1 LIALFRFPFFAEF
14 RDLWFDGHL
23 NFVRIIA
30 DLKTKYGLGDAEHVL
45 LGGSSA
51 GGFGTFFNADFLASE
66 VLNATV
72 KAAPQAGWFVPGDPN
87 AVPAAAG
94 SPLNFTAKEVTHSN
108 QLAPSPSAE
117 LWQGYAHP
125 ACAKDIGATHCGT
138 VHNLYKYVETPLLV
152 VENQVSSA
160 QVQILTFSHSTNSL
174 SCA

>member
-1 LIALFRFPFFAEF
+1 VVRSPYSNFWIYLSLADRFVSLSFFLLNF

-30 DLKTKYGLGDAEHVL
+30 DLKTNYGLGDAEQVL

-87 AVPAAAG
+87 AVPASQGA
-94 SPLNFTAKEVTHSN
+94 PLNFTAKEVTHSN
-108 QLAPSPSAE
+108 HLSPIPSTE
-117 LWQGYAHP
+117 LWQTYAHP
-125 ACAKDIGATHCGT
+125 ACAKAIGAANCVT
-138 VHNLYKYVETPLLV
+138 VHNLYKYIETPLLV
-152 VENQVSSA
+152 VENQVSS
-160 QVQILTFSHSTNSL
+160 
-174 SCA
+174 